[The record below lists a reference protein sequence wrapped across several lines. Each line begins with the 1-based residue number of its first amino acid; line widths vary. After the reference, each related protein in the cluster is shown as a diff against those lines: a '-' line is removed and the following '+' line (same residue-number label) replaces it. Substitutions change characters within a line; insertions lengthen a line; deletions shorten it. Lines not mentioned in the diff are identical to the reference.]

1 MRIYNFQIRKIFVFI
16 FFFIFS
22 NSLIAG
28 YWDLDGALTYARQN
42 GKLLLKQENG
52 FTKEYSLNH
61 IETINTIKNN
71 ISRQSGIYPKF
82 LISSSYD
89 VNAFASK
96 SGGQPIVIFTLG
108 MLDKLGNDYDAVAA
122 IIGHEYAHLMLDHH
136 DDKRTANTIIDI
148 LAGVAL
154 IAIDASWGG
163 PAYNPY
169 RDIHKIGLDVG
180 SGLAKSAYS
189 RSDEY
194 EADRVGL
201 EYAIKAGYSSSGALR
216 VQTNI
221 IPMSSNWF
229 STHPSSE
236 DRIANLRTTI
246 SRLSFLEKRNIQH
259 NNFDTKDANN
269 NSYQTNKIET
279 RDVVLNKKKEI
290 IANNKVDNLAIFKS
304 DCSYLGFS
312 EGTTQF
318 GECVLKLHKK
328 NKKNIPKKTYVHNK
342 NIPGS
347 HCQRGDDYYPQDKI
361 ECDDLLN
368 KTDDVDEPGT
378 KKNIKNQDKHIGV
391 LLSVKE
397 KSKYIIFSSTQNTNL
412 KEGDKVYIDEE
423 LQIEAEISNKFE
435 GYYSADIESDKEIK
449 KGQKI
454 FLAI

>member
-1 MRIYNFQIRKIFVFI
+1 MKKIFVLI
-16 FFFIFS
+16 FFIIFS
-22 NSLIAG
+22 NSSIAG

-61 IETINTIKNN
+61 IETINSIKNN

-82 LISSSYD
+82 LISGSYE

-96 SGGQPIVIFTLG
+96 SGGQPTVIFTLG
-108 MLDKLGNDYDAVAA
+108 MLDKLGNDYDAIAA
-122 IIGHEYAHLMLDHH
+122 IVGHEYAHLMLDHH
-136 DDKRTANTIIDI
+136 DDSRTTNTIIDI

-201 EYAIKAGYSSSGALR
+201 EYAMKAGYSSSGALR

-246 SRLSFLEKRNIQH
+246 SRLSYLEKSNTQQ
-259 NNFDTKDANN
+259 NNFDTTYANN
-269 NSYQTNKIET
+269 NPHHTNKIEK
-279 RDVVLNKKKEI
+279 RDVAFNTKKTI
-290 IANNKVDNLAIFKS
+290 IANNNVDNLAIYKS
-304 DCSYLGFS
+304 DCSSLGFS

-328 NKKNIPKKTYVHNK
+328 NKKNTSKTTYAYNK
-342 NIPGS
+342 NISGS
-347 HCQRGDDYYPQDKI
+347 NCQRGDDYYTHFKI
-361 ECDDLLN
+361 ECDDLPYETGGGYDPATEKN
-368 KTDDVDEPGT
+368 T
-378 KKNIKNQDKHIGV
+378 KNTDKHIGV
-391 LLSVKE
+391 LLSLKE
-397 KSKYIIFSSTQNTNL
+397 KSKYIIFSSTQNNQL

-423 LQIEAEISNKFE
+423 LKIEAEISNKFE
-435 GYYSADIESDKEIK
+435 GYYSADIKSVKGIK